1 MLKKEFTNVLLFYP
15 SYNRTI
21 RLNQKSWLEEINQT
35 ATVTEIHQK
44 GEDKVEIEWTVF
56 DEENRIIDNI
66 TKIYK
71 PIAFELTYKYTTI

>member
-21 RLNQKSWLEEINQT
+21 RLNQQSWLEEINQT
-35 ATVTEIHQK
+35 ATVTEIHPK

-56 DEENRIIDNI
+56 DEELNIVGNI

-71 PIAFELTYKYTTI
+71 PIAYELTYQYTTI